1 MGQHRAIVIGTGF
14 GGAVS
19 ACRLAQAGFAVTVF
33 ERGRRYD
40 QKVPEFPRG
49 RLEQWLW
56 EKTRGLYDV
65 RPIDQMRVVQSAG
78 YGGGSLIYANVHL
91 RAPAEVFARGWP
103 EGYSREALDAYYD
116 LVAYM
121 LDIQPITRSP
131 GGLPTKTRQMSEALA
146 KLRRKEQL
154 FYPPL
159 AINFSD
165 KPGLHP
171 NKFGVLQGGCVDCG
185 DCTIGCVHRSKNTL
199 DMNYLPVAERA
210 GATMRT
216 ECEVTLIEP
225 LSGAEGPRYRVA
237 YRDHGRGGQELFEEA
252 EHVFVCAGSLGST
265 ELLLR
270 CKEAGALSR
279 LSAQLGAGYSGNGDL
294 LALGFDVA
302 APFEPASG
310 PPITA
315 GVVYAGGPGRDQAW
329 FLIEDGGFPRQ
340 LWPII
345 KLSRP
350 HIDWRSWPAAA
361 LDRPWAAPAEPPT
374 GAVLDEIMRAA
385 SEREPPPVTPEE
397 MRNTA
402 MFLAMGRDLA
412 NGRLELVRG
421 GKLSVRWDVPSN
433 LLLYS
438 VEERIAQDIVAQLGG
453 AYAVSPFWRFAHLPI
468 TVHSLGGC
476 RMGDSEEHGV
486 TSGLGEVFNYP
497 NLFVLDGAILPAAT
511 GVNPS
516 HTIAAVT
523 ERNIERII
531 RRITGEPGWTPPERA
546 HAAPYADP
554 LTAIAIPAAGTAPP
568 RHPGLGLTFRER
580 LSGSWEGTPGAA
592 TDRRAAPR
600 QVRLHL
606 RITISYLARF
616 ISDSAHPGL
625 VTGTLSVGGLTAGE
639 TPIREGV
646 WNLFVATGAGPERE
660 IRYVL
665 PFDGAGGR
673 RLTLRGARVFRPR
686 SAFALW
692 RLWRESVVLPFRIQ
706 EGDDEHG
713 SVVGEGVARLR
724 PIDVVHLLLSFRVSG
739 AAALSDKARGL
750 FGFLAFFFLS
760 LLRIA
765 WGRSGGAI
773 EQ

>member
-1 MGQHRAIVIGTGF
+1 
-14 GGAVS
+14 
-19 ACRLAQAGFAVTVF
+19 
-33 ERGRRYD
+33 
-40 QKVPEFPRG
+40 
-49 RLEQWLW
+49 
-56 EKTRGLYDV
+56 
-65 RPIDQMRVVQSAG
+65 MRVVQSAG

-103 EGYSREALDAYYD
+103 KGYSRESLDAYYD

-121 LDIQPITRSP
+121 LDIQPITSSP
-131 GGLPTKTRQMSEALA
+131 GGLPPKTRQMSEALA
-146 KLRRKEQL
+146 RLRRKEQL

-159 AINFSD
+159 AINFSEE
-165 KPGLHP
+165 PGLRP
-171 NKFGVLQGGCVDCG
+171 NKFGVLQRGCVDCG
-185 DCTIGCVHRSKNTL
+185 ECTIGCVHRAKNTL
-199 DMNYLPVAERA
+199 DMNYLAVAERA

-225 LSGAEGPRYRVA
+225 LSGAGGPRYRIA
-237 YRDHGRGGQELFEEA
+237 YRDRGRGGQELFEEA

-270 CKEAGALSR
+270 CKEAGALPR

-302 APFEPASG
+302 EPFEPERG

-315 GVVYAGGPGRDQAW
+315 GVVYAGSPGRDQAW
-329 FLIEDGGFPRQ
+329 FLVEDGGFPRQ

-345 KLSRP
+345 KLARP
-350 HIDWRSWPAAA
+350 HIDWRSWPAPA
-361 LDRPWAAPAEPPT
+361 LDRPLSAAAAPPT
-374 GAVLDEIMRAA
+374 GAALDEIMRAA
-385 SEREPPPVTPEE
+385 SEREPPAITPEE

-402 MFLAMGRDLA
+402 VFLVMGRDIA

-421 GKLSVRWDVPSN
+421 RKLSIRWDVPSN

-438 VEERIAQDIVAQLGG
+438 VEERLAQDIVAQLGG

-476 RMGDSEEHGV
+476 RMGDSEEEGV

-516 HTIAAVT
+516 HTIAAVA
-523 ERNIERII
+523 EQNIERII
-531 RRITGEPGWTPPERA
+531 RRITGQPGWTPPERA

-554 LTAIAIPAAGTAPP
+554 LTAIALPAAGTAPP

-580 LSGSWEGTPGAA
+580 LSGSWESTPSAAGA
-592 TDRRAAPR
+592 RRAAPR
-600 QVRLHL
+600 PARLHL

-616 ISDSAHPGL
+616 IADPAHPGL
-625 VTGTLSVGGLTAGE
+625 VTGTLFVGGLTTGE

-646 WNLFVATGAGPERE
+646 WNLFVATGTGPARE

-665 PFDGAGGR
+665 PFHGDDSR
-673 RLTLRGARVFRPR
+673 RFTLRGARVFRPLG
-686 SAFALW
+686 AFAWW
-692 RLWRESVVLPFRIQ
+692 RLWRRGAALPFRIQ

-713 SVVGEGVARLR
+713 GVVGEGVTRLR
-724 PIDVVHLLLSFRVSG
+724 PIDVAHLLLSFRVSG
-739 AAALSDKARGL
+739 AAALRDKTRAL
-750 FGFLAFFFLS
+750 FGFITFFFLS

-765 WGRSGGAI
+765 RGRSSSS
-773 EQ
+773 